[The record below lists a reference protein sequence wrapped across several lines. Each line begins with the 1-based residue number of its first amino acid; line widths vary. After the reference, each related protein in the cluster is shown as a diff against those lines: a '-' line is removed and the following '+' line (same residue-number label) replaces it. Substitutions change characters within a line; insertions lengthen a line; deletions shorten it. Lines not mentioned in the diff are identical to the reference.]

1 MTSSPPIHFRTAV
14 ELGKLL
20 RKRKLGSRELLDVCW
35 RRYEACNPRL
45 NAVIATDIRRAR
57 RAADASDRRLKR
69 GETRGPFEGVP
80 MTIKES
86 FDWKGTPSTWGAPQ
100 YRDNIAKTDAVAVE
114 RMAAGGAVIYGKT
127 NVPLMLADWQSFND
141 IYGTTNNPWD
151 VTRAPGGS
159 SGGAAVA
166 LATGMAAL
174 EIGSDIGASIRN
186 PAHYC
191 GVYGHK
197 PTYGIVPMRGHYL
210 PGVFAPS
217 DISVAGPL
225 ARSAGDLALAMKLLA
240 GPDELEAAVSLY
252 RLAPPRHD
260 KLKDFRIAVML
271 NSEVSDVDQPVQ
283 DLIADLARWLEP
295 RVRKLSMTARPAFS
309 ASEAWDVYVKL
320 LRSAT
325 SRRQSD
331 EEFLANLKK
340 ARELDPSDQSYYARM
355 LRAYTMSHRDWLG
368 VNHRRHALKLLWQ
381 EFFADYDVL
390 LCPPAASAA
399 FPHDHE
405 GERHEREIIVNGKY
419 VPTVDQLF
427 WAGYSGAFY
436 LPSTVAPIGLT
447 PSRLPVG
454 VQIIAPLHGDLTSI
468 RFAGLIERDYC
479 AFTPPPAFP

>member
-1 MTSSPPIHFRTAV
+1 
-14 ELGKLL
+14 
-20 RKRKLGSRELLDVCW
+20 
-35 RRYEACNPRL
+35 
-45 NAVIATDIRRAR
+45 
-57 RAADASDRRLKR
+57 
-69 GETRGPFEGVP
+69 
-80 MTIKES
+80 
-86 FDWKGTPSTWGAPQ
+86 
-100 YRDNIAKTDAVAVE
+100 
-114 RMAAGGAVIYGKT
+114 
-127 NVPLMLADWQSFND
+127 
-141 IYGTTNNPWD
+141 
-151 VTRAPGGS
+151 
-159 SGGAAVA
+159 
-166 LATGMAAL
+166 
-174 EIGSDIGASIRN
+174 
-186 PAHYC
+186 
-191 GVYGHK
+191 
-197 PTYGIVPMRGHYL
+197 
-210 PGVFAPS
+210 
-217 DISVAGPL
+217 
-225 ARSAGDLALAMKLLA
+225 
-240 GPDELEAAVSLY
+240 
-252 RLAPPRHD
+252 
-260 KLKDFRIAVML
+260 
-271 NSEVSDVDQPVQ
+271 
-283 DLIADLARWLEP
+283 
-295 RVRKLSMTARPAFS
+295 MTARPAFS